1 MLGLSIKEKLYKII
15 TYFYKIHIDE
25 YIENVK
31 EIMNKKDTLSESEI
45 NRKMRTE
52 KIKYDQ
58 LVFEITR
65 EYVIEKMPN
74 TRGRIEEAMRN
85 PEIVGLTSEDLEK
98 NITPGKILIVLLYGI
113 KKRQPKPKECSALDL
128 VQHEMLRK
136 RLVALDAEYNS
147 HDSMDSMQD
156 KK

>member
-31 EIMNKKDTLSESEI
+31 EIINKKDTLSESEI
-45 NRKMRTE
+45 NRKM
-52 KIKYDQ
+52 
-58 LVFEITR
+58 
-65 EYVIEKMPN
+65 
-74 TRGRIEEAMRN
+74 
-85 PEIVGLTSEDLEK
+85 
-98 NITPGKILIVLLYGI
+98 GKILIVLLYGI

-136 RLVALDAEYNS
+136 RLVALDTEYNS

>member
-1 MLGLSIKEKLYKII
+1 
-15 TYFYKIHIDE
+15 
-25 YIENVK
+25 
-31 EIMNKKDTLSESEI
+31 
-45 NRKMRTE
+45 
-52 KIKYDQ
+52 
-58 LVFEITR
+58 
-65 EYVIEKMPN
+65 
-74 TRGRIEEAMRN
+74 MRN
-85 PEIVGLTSEDLEK
+85 PEIVGLTSEDLK
-98 NITPGKILIVLLYGI
+98 TNITPGNILIVLLYGI